1 MHGITK
7 VNRYVDK
14 ESTMKLSSLWIKQQS
29 KSLDK
34 AIEINPQYAYAWYN
48 RGLALFNVKPYE
60 DDDLKHLVY

>member
-1 MHGITK
+1 MVIDCADAWNNKG
-7 VNRYVDK
+7 
-14 ESTMKLSSLWIKQQS
+14 ESLRRQGKYDEAI

-34 AIEINPQYAYAWYN
+34 AIEINPRYAYAWYN

>member
-14 ESTMKLSSLWIKQQS
+14 ESHDEAI

-34 AIEINPQYAYAWYN
+34 AIEINPRYAYAWYN